1 MKQPRYKIVPFQG
14 GLELEAPPL
23 AINPGRAI
31 LMTNFGCKVGGGYYR
46 VKGYER
52 FDGQTAPSDGGTRS
66 DIEAVPGEGDILGVW
81 MFQGVV
87 YAFRNATGGATA
99 VMYKSSA
106 SGWTSVKTG
115 LNPDGRY
122 EFVNYNFYGSSP
134 DVLML
139 GCDGQNPP
147 FKFDGT
153 TYTAIT
159 VPTVSG
165 EAQHIAAHKNHLFLS
180 YPDGQIVH
188 SVVGDPTD
196 FTVASGAGALGV
208 GDDIVALQPL
218 VGGALGIF
226 MRNRINVLYG
236 DDEADWDNNDFR
248 TQSEQ
253 AGAIEWS
260 IQNIGGDV
268 VYLDDRGITSMRQ
281 TETFGNF
288 RAATLDESIKSY
300 IQNNKANIITSCINR
315 TNNEYRLFFS
325 GSDSNTAC
333 ITGTFGQKF
342 EGFGRFIYPFT
353 ITCACSLEDTTG
365 AERIFAGADDGFV
378 YELDSGNSFDGAE
391 IDASIKL
398 SYDHVGMPQIRKRFR
413 SARFNID
420 SSTSLTL
427 EVKPDFDYA
436 TSKKMAHSVQDGD
449 AVGGGAF
456 WGEGVWG
463 EFTWGSEIYPE
474 AHVDITQTARNMSL
488 TIHHASSSTPSF
500 VLYNYTVT
508 YSPRTLER

>member
-1 MKQPRYKIVPFQG
+1 MRKPKYTTVSLRG
-14 GLELEAPPL
+14 GLELEKTPL
-23 AINPGRAI
+23 EINPGQAI
-31 LMTNFGCKVGGGYYR
+31 LMTNFGVKSGGGYYYM
-46 VKGYER
+46 KGYER

-208 GDDIVALQPL
+208 GDDIVALRPL

-236 DDEADWDNNDFR
+236 DDEADWDNNDIR

-260 IQNIGGDV
+260 MQPLGDDMI
-268 VYLDDRGITSMRQ
+268 YMDDRGLTSLKQ
-281 TETFGNF
+281 TETYGNF
-288 RAATLDESIKSY
+288 AAATFDDSVKKYL
-300 IQNNKANIITSCINR
+300 QNNKANIIDSCISRDND
-315 TNNEYRLFFS
+315 EYRLFFS
-325 GSDSNTAC
+325 GSSNSTVCLTA
-333 ITGTFGQKF
+333 TFGNGF
-342 EGFGRFIYPFT
+342 EGFGRFIYPFNL
-353 ITCACSLEDTTG
+353 TCICSLEDTTG
-365 AERIFAGADDGFV
+365 AERIFAGADNGYV
-378 YELDSGNSFDGAE
+378 YELEKGTSHDGAE
-391 IDASIKL
+391 ISASLKTAFHFYG
-398 SYDHVGMPQIRKRFR
+398 SSQHRKRFR
-413 SARFNID
+413 AARFNLD
-420 SSTSLTL
+420 STETITL
-427 EVKPDFDYA
+427 EVKPDFDFGNPDEI
-436 TSKKMAHSVQDGD
+436 SHVVQN
-449 AVGGGAF
+449 ASSTGGGGF
-456 WGEGVWG
+456 WGEAVWS
-463 EFTWGSEIYPE
+463 EFTWGGAVYPE
-474 AHVDITQTARNMSL
+474 SQIDIFHSARNMSF
-488 TIHHASSSTPSF
+488 TIHVSSDSLASFTI
-500 VLYNYTVT
+500 YNYTVT
-508 YSPRTLER
+508 YSMRALER